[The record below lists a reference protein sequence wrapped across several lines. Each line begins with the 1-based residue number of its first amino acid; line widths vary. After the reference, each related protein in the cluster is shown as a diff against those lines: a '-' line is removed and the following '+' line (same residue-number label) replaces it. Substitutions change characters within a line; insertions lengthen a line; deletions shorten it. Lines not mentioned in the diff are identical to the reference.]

1 MIHEAVVAE
10 PQPQRA
16 FRRAWA
22 ASAKA
27 GGTAVPAVPKL
38 LSEKI

>member
-10 PQPQRA
+10 RKPQRA
-16 FRRAWA
+16 FSRAWA

-27 GGTAVPAVPKL
+27 GGTAVPAVTRL